1 MVHELPCCGL
11 SEIERPLDPGWID
24 WTPELPRT
32 LSWLRWR
39 TSWHASHGPYY
50 RAEKTIAHYRA
61 SLQRERADPVTAPL
75 QRIKGLPTEVCTGTA
90 RTKEQSQRRAFNLI
104 PKMVSNDRP
113 TCKDRHAAELIMAR
127 RNDLHS
133 KTEYIA
139 ADFLRL
145 DTFPLQSCGGPYIFG
160 HMVGLKWGQYRPP
173 GEGLRAYLIVVRLAY
188 SSFGYQVAPRPAG
201 VRSRIVHKGSAS
213 GAPRGSWPVSAIS

>member
-145 DTFPLQSCGGPYIFG
+145 DTFPLQSCGGPYI
-160 HMVGLKWGQYRPP
+160 
-173 GEGLRAYLIVVRLAY
+173 VRLF
-188 SSFGYQVAPRPAG
+188 SI
-201 VRSRIVHKGSAS
+201 RSRQGSA
-213 GAPRGSWPVSAIS
+213 APQSTSKKNFGL